1 MRLILRCACS
11 QSSSSRLITPA
22 IKAPY
27 NRRMLLVL
35 CLLLALHAAAQTNP
49 LSAELALDS
58 VMPMASAVAPST
70 EGSTLTLSVVDENHL
85 PLAQQAVIQLTN
97 PLTHR
102 VVWQTTQNESSASFS
117 NLRGTHYEVEVSA
130 EGYLPAYA
138 LLTLPGDAKKHP
150 VEVTLQGVPANADRA
165 GQQHPLPG
173 KVRRNLS
180 RGVEEIKNGRLNQ
193 AQKKLT
199 AAYKD
204 APSSSEVNYLLGA
217 LYFQRKDFDNAE
229 RYLGAAVSLDRQN
242 LQALV
247 LLGRLYLQKE
257 NFESARVN
265 LEQAVKVNPEDWIAH
280 NLLAEAHLKQNQP
293 EKAKE
298 EASLAIEKGHGAARV
313 AQLILAQA
321 FAHLGQKSE
330 AIQTLQA
337 YAQSNSDRES
347 AGEVQKIIAELDTPS
362 SGAVSPLPSSDDLR
376 ALSGM
381 DRLMAASAP
390 PLVLETWRPA
400 GVDDHKPLVT
410 PGVACPAGQVIEGA
424 GNRVKELVDGLAR
437 FDAIENMLHEDLDDF
452 GLPKNKVSLK
462 FDYVAAITEKK
473 GGIFLV
479 DEFRNWRS
487 QAEDFPD
494 HIATRGLPALAFVFH
509 PEVRDNF
516 EMVCEGLGTWNG
528 AATWLVHFQQR
539 EDKPHHTQEY
549 VVNGHVF
556 PVSIKGRAW
565 IAADSY
571 QIVRLESDLVRPIPE
586 IQLFS
591 QHWTVDYGPVKFP
604 RQNEELWLPKNAE
617 LYFDFLKHR
626 YFRRHNFDHFM
637 LFSVDT
643 EEKRKEPQVE
653 PDEET
658 KHKPQN
664 LGTILISANEPGFV
678 P

>member
-1 MRLILRCACS
+1 MRHMSRGADPRS
-11 QSSSSRLITPA
+11 WSSWFAARTGKLLCNPRLLTVLLPLIT
-22 IKAPY
+22 AP
-27 NRRMLLVL
+27 V
-35 CLLLALHAAAQTNP
+35 AAQNYP
-49 LSAELALDS
+49 LTARLNESADTLF
-58 VMPMASAVAPST
+58 SAVAPDHD
-70 EGSTLTLSVVDENHL
+70 GATLMLAVVDENHDR
-85 PLAQQAVIQLTN
+85 LAEQAVVKLTN
-97 PLTHR
+97 QATQR
-102 VVWQTTQNESSASFS
+102 VVWQTTQDQSTVNFT
-117 NLRGTHYEVEVSA
+117 NLRGTQYALEVSA
-130 EGYLPAYA
+130 EGYLPTYA
-138 LLTLPGDAKKHP
+138 MLTLPSETRNRP
-150 VEVTLQGVPANADRA
+150 VEVTLQRDPADPEHGERRQ
-165 GQQHPLPG
+165 GPLPG
-173 KVRRNLS
+173 KVRKNLS
-180 RGVEEIKNGRLNQ
+180 RGVAEIKAGRLDQ
-193 AQKKLT
+193 AQKKLN

-204 APSSSEVNYLLGA
+204 APSSTEVNYLLGA
-217 LYFQRKDFDNAE
+217 LYFQKKDFDTAE
-229 RYLGAAVSLDRQN
+229 RYLAAASSFDPLN

-247 LLGRLYLQKE
+247 LLGRLRLQRQ
-257 NFESARVN
+257 NFDGARIS
-265 LEQAVKVNPEDWIAH
+265 LEQAVKVNPENWVAH
-280 NLLAEAHLKQNQP
+280 NLLAETYLKQNQP
-293 EKAKE
+293 EKAKA
-298 EASLAIEKGHGAARV
+298 EATIAIEKGHGAARA

-321 FAHLGQKSE
+321 LAHLGDRP
-330 AIQTLQA
+330 AAVQTLQA
-337 YAQSNSDRES
+337 YAQTNPDSES
-347 AGEVQKIIAELDTPS
+347 AVEVQKIIAELGKLDAGSVAPAPS
-362 SGAVSPLPSSDDLR
+362 TDDLR

-381 DRLMAASAP
+381 DRLVSAAAP
-390 PLVLETWRPA
+390 PVVLENWRPA
-400 GVDDHKPLVT
+400 GVDDHKPPVT
-410 PGVACPAGQVIEGA
+410 PGVSCPAGEVIGGA

-437 FDAIENMLHEDLDDF
+437 FDAIESMLHEDLDEF

-473 GGIFLV
+473 GGILLV

-509 PEVRDNF
+509 PEMRDNF
-516 EMVCEGLGTWNG
+516 EMKCEGLGTWNG
-528 AATWLVHFQQR
+528 TATWLVHFQQR

-586 IQLFS
+586 ILLFS

-643 EEKRKEPQVE
+643 EEKRKEPQVPPE
-653 PDEET
+653 EET
-658 KHKPQN
+658 KHKPQG
-664 LGTILISANEPGFV
+664 LGTILISQNEPRQI